1 MKTLTYLRCKLIKTR
16 RIKSV
21 FSPPTAS
28 KAMVWI
34 KLMQNI
40 LNGYVYIEEMN
51 GNSKKEYMIDETM
64 NL

>member
-1 MKTLTYLRCKLIKTR
+1 M
-16 RIKSV
+16 

-40 LNGYVYIEEMN
+40 LNRYVYIEEMN
-51 GNSKKEYMIDETM
+51 WNSKEEYMIDETM